1 MGCTPSHSEIANSIA
16 RNGLKALNKPK
27 GILRVDP
34 GDKGIPLL
42 VKGSSCYTI
51 DEFGQY
57 EIQRKDCLTE
67 KKKQISEQDKN
78 NYFQLSSKGHSDPQ
92 IAREEKKIERTA
104 TDAGVAMSELIES
117 RKHITEDIQIRKQSS
132 CESEASAFIWD
143 DKNESN
149 GKKIPKKGKKQKSHK
164 LAKQGQPCKIK
175 EKSILSQR
183 ETEKKVDFP
192 ELLVKAHQSAY
203 AYLNPSLSKYEAI
216 LHMASQ
222 ATETQLFLQ
231 QMVSFLV
238 LRFDEINQLLE
249 EIASDGENLLKN
261 VGGNLAWPA
270 KKDLKEHPDLLQQL
284 LQYTVNKMQLL
295 NGTVASLT
303 SNALQ
308 ETCNYLQSAASNLER
323 KLKAK
328 QSFDERLLRTISL
341 LEASTVG
348 SSLSHSDDKTLCSED
363 SGIGADNESIKDF
376 SALSQFGKQ
385 ASCDS
390 CAHGHLSQK
399 HTRAVEH
406 TRDGSASPGTATSHD
421 YALERH
427 LKDIL
432 HSSVQ
437 SREVTYCQGRVPED
451 ISAMPQHASLS
462 KSHSYNS
469 FQSDSTQEGEHFKI
483 CESIDFPSDDDEGS
497 TLGEDDDNT
506 SLSEMGKDI
515 LPRRP
520 LSSPAVTDKTQRQST
535 KRTENAEAEE
545 MILKM
550 KYAISEK
557 IKFVPAK
564 SGHKEWI
571 EDESGRTILRAR
583 PSTATGSQKS
593 LVKQRRSRS
602 EESLRSQAE
611 DPTLLQL
618 QRTQKELNK
627 RLEMFYRNKDT
638 DSNQE
643 PWKSR
648 TAPYLQDEHVTSRSS
663 SKLKACLSKN
673 FSILPNQDK
682 IPLYTV
688 DQNPANHL
696 DERRGKKPL
705 RPTVSPQESSGS
717 KDDKPPGTQILNSSS
732 CASRKSVK
740 KLIETFSPTDDLIK
754 ATPLRSLGPIKCI
767 RKFGLPVIPPTLPFQ
782 KGLTPLNLK
791 HRISPVEDINLR
803 NTNAVCS
810 NFSNAFPPAPAA
822 ELSTKGTKE
831 ETDEDIEN
839 LPPPPPEVLMDTSF
853 GLSESEETV
862 RKEGNSSEDTKKPAK
877 TELHT
882 TKRAYISPKIKASL
896 QSIDLLPS
904 KNINSPNVIANKVV
918 RNTAV
923 DEKLRKYS
931 LELNPTNVHVPSQE
945 EILATQRK
953 EAADLYKQTRKIIP
967 LQNPSEVSKTYGNSS
982 ESKEP
987 SSLAASMQYQ
997 KHGSPDSLRKNEKGS
1012 AFVGRVSP
1020 TRTSPSS
1027 PPTEKRL
1034 FSPPAHHRHTLQAFN
1049 NSQPSS
1055 PTVQR
1060 KPSPPASPRVPSPPV
1075 QKKLPSPPALQKLL
1089 SLPMGHQ
1096 QSLPA
1101 PHRLPGSPA
1110 GCRDQPFSSKR
1121 SSNVRSIFC
1130 PVTSSL
1136 FEAKPPPPLD
1146 KPTAEVTS
1154 QPEAPLFPQRSSVLL
1169 RQPGDRPRKLSQSAA
1184 NPQPFVKRSF
1194 SDRRP
1199 GVQFR
1204 LPAPVSAGSEPALNQ
1219 ASLEKSP
1226 RKGGDSWNSPCIS
1239 EIKESNRSA
1248 SHPELCV
1255 VGQQLQRESQH
1266 IHIVFTQ
1273 TDVPPPFKL
1282 GNHQGDTAEIISRAN
1297 SAGQFFPLIS
1307 SVAL

>member
-1 MGCTPSHSEIANSIA
+1 MGCTPSRSEIANSIA

-27 GILRVDP
+27 GIWRVDP

-57 EIQRKDCLTE
+57 EIQRKDCPRETE
-67 KKKQISEQDKN
+67 EQIPEQDKKDH
-78 NYFQLSSKGHSDPQ
+78 FQLSSKGHSDPQ
-92 IAREEKKIERTA
+92 IARAEKKTKRTA
-104 TDAGVAMSELIES
+104 TDAEAAMSELIES
-117 RKHITEDIQIRKQSS
+117 QKHITEDIQIRKQSS
-132 CESEASAFIWD
+132 CESEASTFNWD

-149 GKKIPKKGKKQKSHK
+149 GKKISKKGKKQKSHK
-164 LAKQGQPCKIK
+164 LAKQGRPCKIK
-175 EKSILSQR
+175 EKSILPQH

-203 AYLNPSLSKYEAI
+203 AYLNPNLSKYEAI
-216 LHMASQ
+216 LHMANQ
-222 ATETQLFLQ
+222 ATQTQLFLQ

-238 LRFDEINQLLE
+238 LCFDEINQLLE
-249 EIASDGENLLKN
+249 EIANDGENLLKN
-261 VGGNLAWPA
+261 IGGNLAWPA
-270 KKDLKEHPDLLQQL
+270 EKDLKEHPDLLQQL

-303 SNALQ
+303 SDALQ
-308 ETCNYLQSAASNLER
+308 ETCSYLQSAASNLEV

-328 QSFDERLLRTISL
+328 QSFDERLLQTISL

-348 SSLSHSDDKTLCSED
+348 SSLSHSDDRTLYSED

-376 SALSQFGKQ
+376 SALSHLGRQ

-390 CAHGHLSQK
+390 CAHGHLSEK
-399 HTRAVEH
+399 HIRAAQH
-406 TRDGSASPGTATSHD
+406 TCDGTASPGSATAHD
-421 YALERH
+421 SALERH
-427 LKDIL
+427 FKDIFY
-432 HSSVQ
+432 SSVQ
-437 SREVTYCQGRVPED
+437 SREVSSCQSRVPKD
-451 ISAMPQHASLS
+451 ASTMPEHASMN

-483 CESIDFPSDDDEGS
+483 CESTDFASDDNEGS
-497 TLGEDDDNT
+497 TLGEDDDST
-506 SLSEMGKDI
+506 SLSEIRKDI

-520 LSSPAVTDKTQRQST
+520 LSSPAVTDNTQRQST
-535 KRTENAEAEE
+535 KRTENAETEE

-564 SGHKEWI
+564 CRHKEWI
-571 EDESGRTILRAR
+571 EDESGRTVLRAR
-583 PSTATGSQKS
+583 PSTATGSQKT

-611 DPTLLQL
+611 DPTLLEL

-627 RLEMFYRNKDT
+627 RLEMFYRNKDS

-648 TAPYLQDEHVTSRSS
+648 TASYLQDEHVLSRSS

-682 IPLYTV
+682 IPLYMV
-688 DQNPANHL
+688 DQNSATHL
-696 DERRGKKPL
+696 DERGGKKPL
-705 RPTVSPQESSGS
+705 RSTVSPQESSGS
-717 KDDKPPGTQILNSSS
+717 KDDEPRGTQILNSSS
-732 CASRKSVK
+732 CASRKSVR
-740 KLIETFSPTDDLIK
+740 KLIETFSPTDDLVK
-754 ATPLRSLGPIKCI
+754 DTPLRSLGPIKCI
-767 RKFGLPVIPPTLPFQ
+767 RKFGLPVIPPTPPFQ
-782 KGLTPLNLK
+782 KSLAPLSFK
-791 HRISPVEDINLR
+791 HRISPEEDINLR
-803 NTNAVCS
+803 NTDAVCS
-810 NFSNAFPPAPAA
+810 NFPNGFLPVPAA
-822 ELSTKGTKE
+822 EFSTKDTKE
-831 ETDEDIEN
+831 DTDEDTEN
-839 LPPPPPEVLMDTSF
+839 LPPPPPEMLMDTSF
-853 GLSESEETV
+853 GLSESEETA
-862 RKEGNSSEDTKKPAK
+862 RIEGSSSEDAKKPAK

-882 TKRAYISPKIKASL
+882 TKRAHISPKIKASL

-904 KNINSPNVIANKVV
+904 KNINNPNVIANKAI
-918 RNTAV
+918 RNTGV
-923 DEKLRKYS
+923 DEKLQKYS

-953 EAADLYKQTRKIIP
+953 EAADLYKQTHKIIP
-967 LQNPSEVSKTYGNSS
+967 LQHPSEVSKTDGNNS

-987 SSLAASMQYQ
+987 SSLATSVQYQ
-997 KHGSPDSLRKNEKGS
+997 KHSSPNSLRKNEKGS
-1012 AFVGRVSP
+1012 AFVRKVSP
-1020 TRTSPSS
+1020 TRTPPSS

-1034 FSPPAHHRHTLQAFN
+1034 FSPPAYHRHTLQAFN

-1055 PTVQR
+1055 PTMQR

-1075 QKKLPSPPALQKLL
+1075 QKKLPSPPAPRKLFSTPAGL
-1089 SLPMGHQ
+1089 Q
-1096 QSLPA
+1096 QSSPS
-1101 PHRLPGSPA
+1101 PHRLSGSPV
-1110 GCRDQPFSSKR
+1110 GRRDASPPPFPVTPSPPASPSRSYKGLKASLDTGDEQQPFSSKR
-1121 SSNVRSIFC
+1121 GSNVGSIFC
-1130 PVTSSL
+1130 PATSSL
-1136 FEAKPPPPLD
+1136 FEARPPPPLG

-1154 QPEAPLFPQRSSVLL
+1154 QPEAPSFPQRSSMLL

-1219 ASLEKSP
+1219 TSLEESA
-1226 RKGGDSWNSPCIS
+1226 RKGGDCWNSLGIS
-1239 EIKESNRSA
+1239 DIKESSRSA
-1248 SHPELCV
+1248 SHPELYV
-1255 VGQQLQRESQH
+1255 VGQRLQKE
-1266 IHIVFTQ
+1266 
-1273 TDVPPPFKL
+1273 
-1282 GNHQGDTAEIISRAN
+1282 
-1297 SAGQFFPLIS
+1297 
-1307 SVAL
+1307 